1 MDFFIILKLFG
12 GLALF
17 LFGMS
22 TMANGLEKLAGNKL
36 ESILRK
42 LTSNPVL
49 AVIFGALLTV
59 AVQSSSASTVMVVG
73 LVNSGIMQLSQ
84 AIGVIMGANIGTTVT
99 AQLLSLGDISSD
111 NIFLLL
117 LKPSTIAPLLSC
129 IGIAFYMFSDKP
141 KRRDAGQAMLGFGI
155 LFTGMFTMEDA
166 VRPLR
171 ESELFVELFSSLE
184 NPILGV
190 LAGAAVTAIIQSSS
204 ASVGIL
210 QALATT
216 GIITWSSAIPIILGQ
231 NIGTCITPMMASIG
245 ASRTAKQSAFSH
257 LYFNIIGTSIFLI
270 AIYGAKF
277 VLGEFEFWND
287 IIDRSGIANFHT
299 AFNIIVTLMFLPFT
313 KLLAKVV
320 TATVKDDP
328 KEKAAKDDLPI
339 LDERIL
345 TTPVLAIQTAQ
356 DTIAYMHGCA
366 TDNFERAMSIVSSRD
381 KNAAAEIKRT
391 EESID
396 KLDMGITNFL
406 IKASHHGLSN
416 EESNHVSMLL
426 STVSDVERIADHC
439 VNISEW
445 AENISKKGF
454 SATAKAELTVLYNA
468 VNENLSLAKSALNDN
483 VDDAYKVEPLEET
496 IDEMCATL
504 RNRHVK
510 RLKTGKCTLED
521 GLIYVELLSDIE
533 RISDHC
539 SSIANRVIYLHS
551 GTDDYDYHTM
561 KRTFKNNKNYSIT
574 AEIMSEYKN
583 KYLNNI

>member
-1 MDFFIILKLFG
+1 MDFFSLLMLFG

-17 LFGMS
+17 LFGMT
-22 TMANGLEKLAGNKL
+22 TMANGLEKLAGNRL

-42 LTSNPVL
+42 LTSNPLL
-49 AVIFGALLTV
+49 AVIFGTLLTV

-111 NIFLLL
+111 NFFLQL
-117 LKPSTIAPLLSC
+117 LKPSTMAPVFSC
-129 IGIAFYMFSDKP
+129 IGVALYMFSDKP
-141 KRRDAGQAMLGFGI
+141 KRRDLGQAMLGFGV

-184 NPILGV
+184 NPVLGV

-210 QALATT
+210 QALAST
-216 GIITWSSAIPIILGQ
+216 GIITWSSAVPIILGQ

-257 LYFNIIGTSIFLI
+257 LYFNIIGTTLFLV
-270 AIYGAKF
+270 AIYGAKYI
-277 VLGEFEFWND
+277 LGEFTFWDD

-299 AFNIIVTLMFLPFT
+299 AFNIIVTLLFLPFT
-313 KLLAKVV
+313 KLLARFV
-320 TATVKDDP
+320 TFTVKDDP
-328 KEKAAKDDLPI
+328 KDKAARDNLPI

-356 DTIAYMHGCA
+356 DTVAYMQDVA
-366 TDNFERAMSIVSSRD
+366 INNFSIAMELVSERD
-381 KNAAAEIKRT
+381 KNAAKDIKLN

-406 IKASHHGLSN
+406 IKASHHELSN
-416 EESNHVSMLL
+416 EESDHVSMLL
-426 STVSDVERIADHC
+426 STVSDIERIGDHC
-439 VNISEW
+439 INISEL
-445 AENISKKGF
+445 ADTISKKGL
-454 SATAKAELTVLYNA
+454 SSNARSELTTLYNA
-468 VNENLSLAKSALNDN
+468 VNENLTLVQSALKGN
-483 VDDAYKVEPLEET
+483 VADAFMVEPLEE
-496 IDEMCATL
+496 IVDEICEML
-504 RNRHVK
+504 RNKHVK
-510 RLKTGKCTLED
+510 RLKSKKCNIED
-521 GLIYVELLSDIE
+521 GLIFVEILSDIE

-539 SSIANRVIYLHS
+539 SNVANRLIYLNS
-551 GTDDYDYHTM
+551 GTDDYDYHSM
-561 KRTFKNNKNYSIT
+561 KQTFKNSKNSAQT
-574 AEIMSEYKN
+574 AQILEDYRK
-583 KYLNNI
+583 KYMIQT